1 MLSKADRVV
10 SNTPVRHSDPLPA
23 HQKIDLVEDDV
34 DRIEIVAQNFVEP
47 IELLVRRDTTLRNAD
62 IDTGFVSRI
71 LRQAIDS
78 AVVRFDRLAVDF
90 DNTEPISLGVREF
103 ENLLTDRVDDERF
116 PGPRRPVEEHV
127 GRTVPLQCRSKIGDD
142 IVN

>member
-1 MLSKADRVV
+1 
-10 SNTPVRHSDPLPA
+10 LPA

-90 DNTEPISLGVREF
+90 DNTEPISWEF
-103 ENLLTDRVDDERF
+103 ASS
-116 PGPRRPVEEHV
+116 
-127 GRTVPLQCRSKIGDD
+127 RTC
-142 IVN
+142 